1 MSDGDMEGLTRRD
14 IKQAVKEAID
24 ELLGLGETRLG
35 GRFEGGTLVIKPG
48 RPGTQEKIIPVE
60 ALFHKITM
68 VRDRLRVLEQRLN
81 AHAKLT
87 AEDKAELQQYVTR
100 CYGSLTSFN
109 VLFRDRENWFVGTR
123 DASGRGGSEGED

>member
-1 MSDGDMEGLTRRD
+1 MSDGDIEGLSRRD

-48 RPGTQEKIIPVE
+48 KPGTQEKIIPVE
-60 ALFHKITM
+60 ALFHKVTM
-68 VRDRLRVLEQRLN
+68 VRDRLRVLEQRIN
-81 AHAKLT
+81 AHSKLT
-87 AEDKAELQQYVTR
+87 EEDRAELQQYVTR

-109 VLFRDRENWFVGTR
+109 VLFRDREDWFVGTR
-123 DASGRGGSEGED
+123 ETSGRGGSEGEA